1 MNTGVTDPGPT
12 NRRTADR
19 GTTDRGTKPR
29 VAVVGTGFIGAVH
42 VRSAR
47 LAGAE
52 VVGVAASSPQRS
64 EEEAGRLGVERAYG
78 SAEEAAGDTSLDA
91 LHICTPNDLHAP
103 LTSAALQ
110 AGLHVVC
117 EKPVAMSAPDARRLR
132 DDAAQAGRVVAVPFV
147 YRYHAMVRQAR
158 AMVRAGELGAV
169 RLVHGTY
176 LQDWLMDDS
185 AANWRVDPAR
195 GGRSR
200 AFADIGSHWCDLAEF
215 VTGQRVEVYAAQRR
229 AFAPGRV
236 TEDAVV
242 LTLSTEG
249 GAMGSVVVSQVSP
262 GRRNRLWLEVDGAE
276 HSVTF
281 WQEEPNRLSVGGRDG
296 TRLLERDADRLHPDA
311 ARMSLVPSGHPQ
323 GYLDCF
329 DAFVAD
335 AYAAMRGTPR
345 EGMPTIEDGVRAVEL
360 TEQVLQACEDGEQR
374 QAALGSTEKR

>member
-1 MNTGVTDPGPT
+1 MST
-12 NRRTADR
+12 NAR
-19 GTTDRGTKPR
+19 PR

-47 LAGAE
+47 LAGAD
-52 VVGVAASSPQRS
+52 VVGVAASTPERS
-64 EEEAGRLGVERAYG
+64 QQEANRLGVERAYD
-78 SAEEAAGDTSLDA
+78 SAEEAARDDGLDV
-91 LHICTPNDLHAP
+91 LHVCTPNDLHAP
-103 LTSAALQ
+103 LTLAALET
-110 AGLHVVC
+110 GLHVVC
-117 EKPVAMSAPDARRLR
+117 EKPVATQLADARQVR
-132 DDAAQAGRVVAVPFV
+132 DEAARTARVVAVPFV

-158 AMVRAGELGAV
+158 AMVRAGEIGAV

-176 LQDWLMDDS
+176 LQDWMMDDD
-185 AANWRVDPAR
+185 ATNWRVDAAR
-195 GGRSR
+195 GGSSR

-215 VTGQRVEVYAAQRR
+215 VTGQRLQVHAAQRR

-242 LTLSTEG
+242 VNVGTEG

-296 TRLLERDADRLHPDA
+296 TRLLERDGDALHPDA
-311 ARMSLVPSGHPQ
+311 ARLSLVPSGHPQ

-335 AYAAMRGTPR
+335 AYAAMRGEEP
-345 EGMPTIEDGVRAVEL
+345 EGLPTIDDGVRAVEL
-360 TEQVLQACEDGEQR
+360 TELVMRACEQQENRSTTGKTGEN
-374 QAALGSTEKR
+374 A